1 MPTISQLPTA
11 VSISPVDLIPISQ
24 SGSAHAISV
33 GTLLSQVQP
42 AIIID
47 PPSLLGRYSI
57 GPGGPDVIA
66 IGGGLTLNEGTLS
79 SSSFDPTTLPVQT
92 TLSTPDQ
99 FLIVNGTTAQLG
111 QVSQIRDLFTAGSN
125 IAIDSNGT
133 ISAVLPAQSASTNVA
148 SLPLV
153 TTLSGQDLVAVN
165 QGGQNSAVTY
175 ANLIDGISIDMT
187 GTAVAASGTDSFL
200 VAQGSETLVR
210 QTLGAV
216 WTWMSSQVPSLPRPV
231 VELSGDTTLT
241 ASVHNAGLLVCNS
254 PIAVSNAS
262 PGVQSGFYCDLINMS
277 SGQVTFSGNIL
288 TPSGIS
294 SLGPNQSCSIYGV
307 TWSGGTVAVASIGGT
322 VASASTPP
330 GQVTGV
336 TAGSATTSSITVSWT
351 APATGGTVASYVVQ
365 YRVTGSGTWLTAGQT
380 TATSGFAVT
389 GLTASTSYD
398 FTVLAENSAGTGSS
412 SAIVSLTTSAA
423 PVLPA
428 APTNVTISGIT
439 ASGATC
445 TWTMASPPSGVSYTV
460 QYKLSSAS
468 SWTTAAAGIT
478 ALSTSLTGL
487 SASSTYAVQVIAT
500 DTAGSG
506 PASASTSFTTSA
518 AAGLVSAIVWNLV
531 PSGSYSHGVGAIGVN
546 VHVTPATAAV
556 QFGFSQSSTSPPTSW
571 TAGIAVNTDLWGAYA
586 PTPATAGTYYAW
598 AEGTDGSEPTVY
610 ATPFTVT

>member
-1 MPTISQLPTA
+1 
-11 VSISPVDLIPISQ
+11 
-24 SGSAHAISV
+24 
-33 GTLLSQVQP
+33 
-42 AIIID
+42 
-47 PPSLLGRYSI
+47 
-57 GPGGPDVIA
+57 
-66 IGGGLTLNEGTLS
+66 
-79 SSSFDPTTLPVQT
+79 
-92 TLSTPDQ
+92 
-99 FLIVNGTTAQLG
+99 
-111 QVSQIRDLFTAGSN
+111 
-125 IAIDSNGT
+125 
-133 ISAVLPAQSASTNVA
+133 
-148 SLPLV
+148 
-153 TTLSGQDLVAVN
+153 
-165 QGGQNSAVTY
+165 
-175 ANLIDGISIDMT
+175 
-187 GTAVAASGTDSFL
+187 
-200 VAQGSETLVR
+200 
-210 QTLGAV
+210 
-216 WTWMSSQVPSLPRPV
+216 MS
-231 VELSGDTTLT
+231 
-241 ASVHNAGLLVCNS
+241 
-254 PIAVSNAS
+254 
-262 PGVQSGFYCDLINMS
+262 
-277 SGQVTFSGNIL
+277 
-288 TPSGIS
+288 
-294 SLGPNQSCSIYGV
+294 
-307 TWSGGTVAVASIGGT
+307 SIGGT

-336 TAGSATTSSITVSWT
+336 PAGSATTSSITVSWT

-531 PSGSYSHGVGAIGVN
+531 PSVSYSHGVGAIGVN